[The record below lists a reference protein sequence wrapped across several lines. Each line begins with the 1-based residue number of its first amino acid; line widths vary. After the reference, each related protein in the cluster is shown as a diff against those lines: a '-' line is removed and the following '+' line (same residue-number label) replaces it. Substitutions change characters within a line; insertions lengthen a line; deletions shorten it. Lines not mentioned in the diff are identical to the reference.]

1 MQQKRHISIGNAT
14 GKTSFELIYKR
25 FTDIDRFE
33 QKKQRKKNCLD
44 PFDSGIGLILR
55 LGIGL
60 GYGLHSQ
67 EKEEKEG
74 SVIQLRIRRF
84 ILRGRTCQKEK
95 MKKQA
100 QSTRK
105 DPIRESIDELK
116 KTVDLLK
123 SSSEAAAASLPGRT
137 GRKLSFFLS
146 SLEASTHM
154 EPEDPIKR
162 SIDELKNLLTS
173 RLDCREPMK
182 ELAPLPNTY
191 ETEVDAV
198 RPARQYPPQQ
208 YQPQQYHRHL
218 PFPDQFNRGSQY
230 PPPPLQYDCL
240 PARQQQQPPH
250 YPSHASGYRPQR
262 GVVTCFACGLKGH
275 RRLDCTN
282 PPLPLEEQRR
292 LYESIMFDRSYA
304 RQPRSDHYER

>member
-1 MQQKRHISIGNAT
+1 MLELKLKKGELPAKYARRARRIADHIDPKHDNLMAIKFRDGFRSRSLKRHISIWNAT
-14 GKTSFELIYKR
+14 GKNSFELIYKQ

-33 QKKQRKKNCLD
+33 QKKQRKKNRLD
-44 PFDSGIGLILR
+44 PFGSGIGLILR

-84 ILRGRTCQKEK
+84 ILRERTCQEEK

-123 SSSEAAAASLPGRT
+123 SSFEAAAASLPGRT
-137 GRKLSFFLS
+137 GRKLTFFLS
-146 SLEASTHM
+146 SLEASTPM
-154 EPEDPIKR
+154 EPEDPFKR

-173 RLDCREPMK
+173 RRTLDCKEPMK
-182 ELAPLPNTY
+182 ELCSPPCRTHMKRRSTPL
-191 ETEVDAV
+191 D
-198 RPARQYPPQQ
+198 PPDSTRHRSTSRSSTIGI
-208 YQPQQYHRHL
+208 YH
-218 PFPDQFNRGSQY
+218 S
-230 PPPPLQYDCL
+230 
-240 PARQQQQPPH
+240 
-250 YPSHASGYRPQR
+250 
-262 GVVTCFACGLKGH
+262 
-275 RRLDCTN
+275 
-282 PPLPLEEQRR
+282 
-292 LYESIMFDRSYA
+292 
-304 RQPRSDHYER
+304 